1 MILFAF
7 HNLIGRRRKST
18 RFSISSLLPGDLM
31 TLCLFS
37 LPTFEFY
44 EAHAT
49 IPWEE
54 KPIMAHC
61 KEFQTFDL
69 FVDNGEEKKRFNTF
83 PGLFLHKV
91 FLSPSLV
98 FCLKVCRCPFLY
110 WSFFFFWYFLSRM
123 PYCSFSS
130 VASQFSSSP
139 RKNQKPSPS
148 LSSRLGW
155 DSLG

>member
-1 MILFAF
+1 MSIWLHWLLHCKLGKQGRGKILSDKMLVTYLGVSHIVSTVVFSNHWFGDVILFAF
-7 HNLIGRRRKST
+7 PLFALAWMASKKKHS
-18 RFSISSLLPGDLM
+18 SISSLLPGDLM

-69 FVDNGEEKKRFNTF
+69 FFSATTTSTTKKKKRFNTF
-83 PGLFLHKV
+83 PDY
-91 FLSPSLV
+91 
-98 FCLKVCRCPFLY
+98 FCTK
-110 WSFFFFWYFLSRM
+110 FF
-123 PYCSFSS
+123 
-130 VASQFSSSP
+130 
-139 RKNQKPSPS
+139 
-148 LSSRLGW
+148 
-155 DSLG
+155 